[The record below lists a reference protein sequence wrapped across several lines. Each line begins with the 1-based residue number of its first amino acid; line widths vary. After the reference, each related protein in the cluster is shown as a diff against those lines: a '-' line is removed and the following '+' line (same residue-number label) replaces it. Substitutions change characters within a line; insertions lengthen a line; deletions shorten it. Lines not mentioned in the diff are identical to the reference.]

1 MPRPPPANV
10 RGFLDT
16 HFATPDDLA
25 VAPALAEL
33 LRRARRLA
41 RLRPV
46 TRFNRSL

>member
-1 MPRPPPANV
+1 V